1 MDTVK
6 RFLWEVWGE
15 MKKVS
20 WPSRAETIA
29 LTIMVMF
36 LLVLL
41 TLYIG
46 LWDTIFR
53 NIIGFLLNR

>member
-6 RFLWEVWGE
+6 RFLWDVWGE

-46 LWDTIFR
+46 FVDFIFQTTIG
-53 NIIGFLLNR
+53 ILLNR